1 MQNDKRA
8 AYRNKLADKAA
19 GKNTEGD
26 TEDGQ
31 LDRDGQPASKK
42 ARMDPDESLGADPR
56 EMLDVEH
63 TADEDGGEDES
74 EDGDDEEADQDERL
88 EVEERLE
95 ERLEEPEEKEAADE
109 ALDNGED
116 SD

>member
-8 AYRNKLADKAA
+8 AYKNKLADKAA
-19 GKNTEGD
+19 GKNVEGD

-31 LDRDGQPASKK
+31 IDRNGQPASKK
-42 ARMDPDESLGADPR
+42 ARMDPDESLGADQI
-56 EMLDVEH
+56 EMLDVDH

-74 EDGDDEEADQDERL
+74 EDDNDEEVDQDERL
-88 EVEERLE
+88 EVEEH
-95 ERLEEPEEKEAADE
+95 LEEPEEKEAADE

>member
-8 AYRNKLADKAA
+8 AYKTKLADKAA
-19 GKNTEGD
+19 GKIVEGD

-42 ARMDPDESLGADPR
+42 ARMDPDESVGVDQS
-56 EMLDVEH
+56 EMLDVDH
-63 TADEDGGEDES
+63 TADEDGEDES
-74 EDGDDEEADQDERL
+74 EDGDDEEVDQDDRL
-88 EVEERLE
+88 EVDEH
-95 ERLEEPEEKEAADE
+95 LEEPEEKEAADE